1 MTYSHFLKPLSIKNL
16 PSNLSIT
23 SPLLFILKLNA
34 KKGILPPIAKKQR
47 SRPKTKRIRK
57 GAYKR
62 KETHCRNCK
71 ETGHNIRCCPHAP
84 APYGRQQRA
93 RDRELS
99 LDSSSES
106 SNSSDSSDSDKSDE
120 VEDRQFRRE
129 MDEYDTIMANAH
141 EIAKRELQRQEL
153 DSDDDLSVLDSRLFD
168 RMEGSEQGGN
178 SQDDQGDHDGQAEMD
193 GIEIGDSSEV
203 QGTIRGNSEV
213 QGPVFSPRKTRS
225 GQVVKYHSEK

>member
-1 MTYSHFLKPLSIKNL
+1 MTYSHFLKPLSIENL
-16 PSNLSIT
+16 PSDLSIT

-84 APYGRQQRA
+84 APNGRQQRA

-99 LDSSSES
+99 LDSSSKTS
-106 SNSSDSSDSDKSDE
+106 SSSDSLDSEELDE
-120 VEDRQFRRE
+120 DQQFRRE
-129 MDEYDTIMANAH
+129 MHEYDSSIARAN
-141 EIAKRELQRQEL
+141 EIAEREHLRQEL
-153 DSDDDLSVLDSRLFD
+153 DRFN
-168 RMEGSEQGGN
+168 RMEGNEQ
-178 SQDDQGDHDGQAEMD
+178 D
-193 GIEIGDSSEV
+193 
-203 QGTIRGNSEV
+203 
-213 QGPVFSPRKTRS
+213 
-225 GQVVKYHSEK
+225 